1 MFLYADRLTA
11 NEVRK
16 NFLEKAKERKDKKKE
31 NCNYTQECPRAK

>member
-16 NFLEKAKERKDKKKE
+16 NFLGKVKERKDKKK
-31 NCNYTQECPRAK
+31 NYTQGCPRGKIKN